1 VGRTITFGAV
11 SFHVAVA
18 ASGKGSNLDA
28 LLRALG
34 PEGPISV
41 DLVLSNRGDV
51 GAVALAR
58 VHGIPTA
65 VMGDPDD
72 ARAWLAALAMR
83 PIDLLVLAGY
93 VKMVPAPVVRAFQGR
108 IINIHP
114 ALLPRHGGPG
124 MYGRRVHEAVLA
136 AKDRES
142 GASVHL
148 VTEEYD
154 RGPVLAQG
162 RVKVQPGDSP
172 ETLAARVL
180 AVEHR
185 LLPEAVQRAAQAGRP
200 VPFEFEWVET
210 T

>member
-1 VGRTITFGAV
+1 MGRTITFGAV

-34 PEGPISV
+34 PEEPISV

-65 VMGDPDD
+65 VMADPDD

-83 PIDLLVLAGY
+83 RIDLLVLAGY
-93 VKMVPAPVVRAFQGR
+93 LKRVPAPVVQAFQGR

-124 MYGRRVHEAVLA
+124 MYGRQVHEAVLA
-136 AKDRES
+136 AKDQES
-142 GASVHL
+142 GATVHL

-154 RGPVLAQG
+154 RGPILAQG
-162 RVKVQPGDSP
+162 RVKVQTGDTA

-185 LLPEAVQRAAQAGRP
+185 LLPEAVHRAAQAGGP